1 MLIYSDKIKI
11 EYRLFLEGVE
21 IIKDSDWEILYKL
34 YETPNMTKVA
44 DMLYISQPSLT
55 KRVKNME
62 KEFGVNI
69 INRTS
74 KGVKFTPEGEYLA
87 KKAKEYMEFI
97 KNVKEELN
105 SYKTELEGTIK
116 VGSPYTYS
124 KFELTDVLFEYS
136 KKNKNVKFEI
146 INDQSNNLF
155 KMVLKNHIELGFIC
169 GDFDGDVN
177 KILVKKNKA
186 YIVSKEPIDLEKL
199 PQMQRIDYKTNDK
212 SKEILDGWWRK
223 TYGENPPVGMFAGYV
238 EFAWQLVDKGLGYA
252 CCFLPE
258 GFEKAYN
265 VCLTPILD
273 DDGNNIIRNTW
284 LVYPK
289 KKQMSTVVKDFV
301 QFVKDNIQIR
311 E

>member
-1 MLIYSDKIKI
+1 M
-11 EYRLFLEGVE
+11 E

-97 KNVKEELN
+97 KNVKEGLN

-186 YIVSKEPIDLEKL
+186 YIVSKKPIDLEKL

-223 TYGENPPVGMFAGYV
+223 TYGENPPAGMFAGYV

-289 KKQMSTVVKDFV
+289 KKQMSTIVKNFV
-301 QFVKDNIQIR
+301 QFVEDNIQIR

>member
-1 MLIYSDKIKI
+1 M
-11 EYRLFLEGVE
+11 E

-62 KEFGVNI
+62 KEFGVKI

-74 KGVKFTPEGEYLA
+74 KGVKFTSEGEYLA

-97 KNVKEELN
+97 KNVKEGLN

-136 KKNKNVKFEI
+136 KVNKNVKFEI

-177 KILVKKNKA
+177 KILVKQNKA
-186 YIVSKEPIDLEKL
+186 YIVSKGPINLEKL
-199 PQMQRIDYKTNDK
+199 SQMQRIDYKTNDK
-212 SKEILDGWWRK
+212 SKEILDRWWRK
-223 TYGENPPVGMFAGYV
+223 TYGENPPIGMFAGYV

-252 CCFLPE
+252 CCFLPD
-258 GFEKAYN
+258 GFEKVYN
-265 VCLTPILD
+265 LCLTPILD
-273 DDGNNIIRNTW
+273 DEGNNIIRNTW

-301 QFVKDNIQIR
+301 QFVEDNIQIR

>member
-1 MLIYSDKIKI
+1 M
-11 EYRLFLEGVE
+11 E
-21 IIKDSDWEILYKL
+21 IIKDSDWETLYKL

-301 QFVKDNIQIR
+301 QFVEDNIQIR

>member
-1 MLIYSDKIKI
+1 M
-11 EYRLFLEGVE
+11 E

-62 KEFGVNI
+62 KEFGVKI

-74 KGVKFTPEGEYLA
+74 KGVKFTSEGEYLA

-97 KNVKEELN
+97 KNVKEGLN

-136 KKNKNVKFEI
+136 KVNKNVKFEI

-169 GDFDGDVN
+169 GDFAGDVN
-177 KILVKKNKA
+177 KILVKQNKA
-186 YIVSKEPIDLEKL
+186 YIVSKGPINLEKL
-199 PQMQRIDYKTNDK
+199 SQMQRIDYKTNDK
-212 SKEILDGWWRK
+212 SKEILDRWWRK
-223 TYGENPPVGMFAGYV
+223 TYGENPPIGMFAGYV

-252 CCFLPE
+252 CCFLPD
-258 GFEKAYN
+258 GFEKVYN
-265 VCLTPILD
+265 LCLTPILD
-273 DDGNNIIRNTW
+273 DEGNNIIRNTW

>member
-1 MLIYSDKIKI
+1 M
-11 EYRLFLEGVE
+11 E

-62 KEFGVNI
+62 KEFGVKI

-74 KGVKFTPEGEYLA
+74 KGVKFTSEGEYLA

-97 KNVKEELN
+97 KNVKEGLN

-136 KKNKNVKFEI
+136 KVNKNVKFEI

-177 KILVKKNKA
+177 KILVKQNKA
-186 YIVSKEPIDLEKL
+186 YIVSKGPINLEKL
-199 PQMQRIDYKTNDK
+199 SQMQRIDYKTNDK

-273 DDGNNIIRNTW
+273 DEGNNIIRNTW

>member
-1 MLIYSDKIKI
+1 M
-11 EYRLFLEGVE
+11 E

-62 KEFGVNI
+62 KEFGVKI

-74 KGVKFTPEGEYLA
+74 KGVKFTSEGEYLA

-97 KNVKEELN
+97 KNVKEGLN

-124 KFELTDVLFEYS
+124 KYS
-136 KKNKNVKFEI
+136 KVNKNVKFEI

-177 KILVKKNKA
+177 KILVKQNKA
-186 YIVSKEPIDLEKL
+186 YIVSKGPINLEKL
-199 PQMQRIDYKTNDK
+199 SQMQRIDYKTNDK
-212 SKEILDGWWRK
+212 SKEILDRWWRK
-223 TYGENPPVGMFAGYV
+223 TYGENPPIGMFAGYV

-252 CCFLPE
+252 CCFLPD
-258 GFEKAYN
+258 GFEKVYN
-265 VCLTPILD
+265 LCLTPILD
-273 DDGNNIIRNTW
+273 DEGNNIIRNTW

>member
-1 MLIYSDKIKI
+1 M
-11 EYRLFLEGVE
+11 E

-62 KEFGVNI
+62 KEFGVKI

-74 KGVKFTPEGEYLA
+74 KGVKFTSEGEYLA

-97 KNVKEELN
+97 KNVKEGLN

-136 KKNKNVKFEI
+136 KLNKNVKFEI

-177 KILVKKNKA
+177 KILVKQNKA
-186 YIVSKEPIDLEKL
+186 YIVSKGPINLEKL
-199 PQMQRIDYKTNDK
+199 SQMQRIDYKTNDK
-212 SKEILDGWWRK
+212 SKEILDRWWRK
-223 TYGENPPVGMFAGYV
+223 TYGENPPIGMFAGYV

-252 CCFLPE
+252 CCFLPD
-258 GFEKAYN
+258 GFEKVYN
-265 VCLTPILD
+265 LCLTPILD
-273 DDGNNIIRNTW
+273 DEGNNIIRNTW

>member
-1 MLIYSDKIKI
+1 M
-11 EYRLFLEGVE
+11 E

-62 KEFGVNI
+62 KEFGVKI

-74 KGVKFTPEGEYLA
+74 KGVKFTSEGEYLA

-97 KNVKEELN
+97 KNVKEGLN

-136 KKNKNVKFEI
+136 KVNKNVKFEI

-177 KILVKKNKA
+177 KILVKQNKA

-199 PQMQRIDYKTNDK
+199 SQMQRIDYKTNDK
-212 SKEILDGWWRK
+212 SKEILDRWWRK
-223 TYGENPPVGMFAGYV
+223 IYGENPPIGMFAGYV

-252 CCFLPE
+252 CCFLPD
-258 GFEKAYN
+258 GFEKVYN
-265 VCLTPILD
+265 LCLTPILD
-273 DDGNNIIRNTW
+273 DEGNNIIRNTW

>member
-1 MLIYSDKIKI
+1 M
-11 EYRLFLEGVE
+11 E

-62 KEFGVNI
+62 KEFGVKI

-74 KGVKFTPEGEYLA
+74 KGVKFTSEGEYLA

-97 KNVKEELN
+97 KNVKEGLN

-136 KKNKNVKFEI
+136 KVNKNVKFEI

-169 GDFDGDVN
+169 GDCDGDVN
-177 KILVKKNKA
+177 KILVKQNKA
-186 YIVSKEPIDLEKL
+186 YIVSKGPINLEKL
-199 PQMQRIDYKTNDK
+199 SQMQRIDYKTNDK
-212 SKEILDGWWRK
+212 SKEILDRWWRK
-223 TYGENPPVGMFAGYV
+223 TYGENPPIGMFAGYV

-252 CCFLPE
+252 CCFLPD
-258 GFEKAYN
+258 GFEKVYN
-265 VCLTPILD
+265 LCLTPILD
-273 DDGNNIIRNTW
+273 DEGNNIIRNTW

>member
-1 MLIYSDKIKI
+1 M
-11 EYRLFLEGVE
+11 
-21 IIKDSDWEILYKL
+21 KDTDWEILYRL
-34 YETPNMTKVA
+34 HETPNMTKVA

-62 KEFGVNI
+62 KEFGVKI

-74 KGVKFTPEGEYLA
+74 KGVKFTSEGEYLA

-97 KNVKEELN
+97 KNVKEGLT

-238 EFAWQLVDKGLGYA
+238 EFAWQLVDNGLGYA

-273 DDGNNIIRNTW
+273 DYGNNIIRNTW

-289 KKQMSTVVKDFV
+289 KKQMSAVVKDLV
-301 QFVKDNIQIR
+301 QFVEDNIQIR

>member
-1 MLIYSDKIKI
+1 M
-11 EYRLFLEGVE
+11 E

-62 KEFGVNI
+62 KEFGVKI

-74 KGVKFTPEGEYLA
+74 KGVKFTSEGEYLA
-87 KKAKEYMEFI
+87 KKAKEDMEFI
-97 KNVKEELN
+97 KNVKEGLN

-136 KKNKNVKFEI
+136 KVNKNVKFEI

-177 KILVKKNKA
+177 KILVKQNKA
-186 YIVSKEPIDLEKL
+186 YIVSKEPINLEKL
-199 PQMQRIDYKTNDK
+199 SQMQRIDYKTNDK
-212 SKEILDGWWRK
+212 SKEILDRWWRK
-223 TYGENPPVGMFAGYV
+223 TYGENPPIGMFAGYV

-252 CCFLPE
+252 CCFLPD
-258 GFEKAYN
+258 GFEKVYN
-265 VCLTPILD
+265 LCLTPILD
-273 DDGNNIIRNTW
+273 DEGNNIIRNTW

>member
-1 MLIYSDKIKI
+1 M
-11 EYRLFLEGVE
+11 E

-62 KEFGVNI
+62 KEFGVKI

-74 KGVKFTPEGEYLA
+74 KGVKFTSEGEYLA

-97 KNVKEELN
+97 KNVKEGLN

-169 GDFDGDVN
+169 GDFAGDVN
-177 KILVKKNKA
+177 KILVKQNKA
-186 YIVSKEPIDLEKL
+186 YIVSKEPINLEKL
-199 PQMQRIDYKTNDK
+199 SQMQRIDYKTNDK
-212 SKEILDGWWRK
+212 SKEILDRWWRK
-223 TYGENPPVGMFAGYV
+223 TYGENPPIGMFAGYV

-252 CCFLPE
+252 CCFLPD
-258 GFEKAYN
+258 GFEKVYN
-265 VCLTPILD
+265 LCLTPILD
-273 DDGNNIIRNTW
+273 DEGNNIIRNTW

>member
-1 MLIYSDKIKI
+1 MVI
-11 EYRLFLEGVE
+11 RLLHRGVE

-186 YIVSKEPIDLEKL
+186 YIVSKKPIDLEKL

-223 TYGENPPVGMFAGYV
+223 TYGENPPAGMFAGYV

-301 QFVKDNIQIR
+301 QFVEDNIQIR

>member
-1 MLIYSDKIKI
+1 M
-11 EYRLFLEGVE
+11 E

-62 KEFGVNI
+62 KEFGVKI

-74 KGVKFTPEGEYLA
+74 KGVKFTSEGEYLA

-97 KNVKEELN
+97 KNVKEGLN

-136 KKNKNVKFEI
+136 KVNKNVKFEI

-177 KILVKKNKA
+177 KILVKQNKA
-186 YIVSKEPIDLEKL
+186 YIVSKDPINLEKL
-199 PQMQRIDYKTNDK
+199 SQMQRIDYKTNDK
-212 SKEILDGWWRK
+212 SKEILDRWWRK
-223 TYGENPPVGMFAGYV
+223 TYGENPPIGMFAGYV

-252 CCFLPE
+252 CCFLPD
-258 GFEKAYN
+258 GFEKVYN
-265 VCLTPILD
+265 LCLTPILD
-273 DDGNNIIRNTW
+273 DEGNNIIRNTW

>member
-1 MLIYSDKIKI
+1 M
-11 EYRLFLEGVE
+11 E

-62 KEFGVNI
+62 KEFGVKI

-74 KGVKFTPEGEYLA
+74 KGVKFTSEGEYLA

-97 KNVKEELN
+97 KNVKEGLN

-136 KKNKNVKFEI
+136 KVNKNVKFEI

-177 KILVKKNKA
+177 KILVKQNKA
-186 YIVSKEPIDLEKL
+186 YIVSKGPINLEKL
-199 PQMQRIDYKTNDK
+199 SQMQRIDYKTNDK
-212 SKEILDGWWRK
+212 SKEILDRWWRK
-223 TYGENPPVGMFAGYV
+223 TYGENPPIGMFAGYV

-252 CCFLPE
+252 CYVRP
-258 GFEKAYN
+258 A
-265 VCLTPILD
+265 T
-273 DDGNNIIRNTW
+273 
-284 LVYPK
+284 
-289 KKQMSTVVKDFV
+289 
-301 QFVKDNIQIR
+301 
-311 E
+311 

>member
-1 MLIYSDKIKI
+1 M
-11 EYRLFLEGVE
+11 E

-62 KEFGVNI
+62 KEFGVKI

-74 KGVKFTPEGEYLA
+74 KGVKFTSEGEYLA

-97 KNVKEELN
+97 KNVKEGLN
-105 SYKTELEGTIK
+105 SYKTELEVTIK

-136 KKNKNVKFEI
+136 KVNKNVKFEI

-177 KILVKKNKA
+177 KILVKQNKA
-186 YIVSKEPIDLEKL
+186 YIVSKGPINLEKL
-199 PQMQRIDYKTNDK
+199 SQMQRIDYKTNDK
-212 SKEILDGWWRK
+212 SKEILDRWWRK
-223 TYGENPPVGMFAGYV
+223 TYGENPPIGMFAGYV

-252 CCFLPE
+252 CCFLPD
-258 GFEKAYN
+258 GFEKVYN
-265 VCLTPILD
+265 LCLTPILD
-273 DDGNNIIRNTW
+273 DEGNNIIRNTW

>member
-1 MLIYSDKIKI
+1 M
-11 EYRLFLEGVE
+11 E

-62 KEFGVNI
+62 KEFGVKI

-74 KGVKFTPEGEYLA
+74 KGVKFTSEGEYLA
-87 KKAKEYMEFI
+87 KRAKEYMEFI
-97 KNVKEELN
+97 KNVKEGLN

-136 KKNKNVKFEI
+136 KVNKNVKFEI

-177 KILVKKNKA
+177 KILVKQNKA
-186 YIVSKEPIDLEKL
+186 YIVSKEPINLEKL
-199 PQMQRIDYKTNDK
+199 SQMQRIDYKTNDK
-212 SKEILDGWWRK
+212 SKEILDRWWRK
-223 TYGENPPVGMFAGYV
+223 TYGENPPIGMFAGYV

-252 CCFLPE
+252 CCFLPD
-258 GFEKAYN
+258 GFEKVYN
-265 VCLTPILD
+265 LCLTPILD
-273 DDGNNIIRNTW
+273 DEGNNIIRNTW

-289 KKQMSTVVKDFV
+289 KKQMSIVVKDFV

>member
-1 MLIYSDKIKI
+1 M
-11 EYRLFLEGVE
+11 E

-62 KEFGVNI
+62 KEFGVKI

-74 KGVKFTPEGEYLA
+74 KGVKFTSEGEYLA

-97 KNVKEELN
+97 KNVKEGLN

-136 KKNKNVKFEI
+136 KVNKNVKFEI

-177 KILVKKNKA
+177 KILVKQNKA
-186 YIVSKEPIDLEKL
+186 YIVSKEHINLEKL
-199 PQMQRIDYKTNDK
+199 SQMQRIDYKTNDK
-212 SKEILDGWWRK
+212 SKEILDRWWRK
-223 TYGENPPVGMFAGYV
+223 TYGENPPIGMFAGYV

-252 CCFLPE
+252 CCFLPD
-258 GFEKAYN
+258 GFEKVYN
-265 VCLTPILD
+265 LCLTPILD
-273 DDGNNIIRNTW
+273 DEGNNIIRNTW

>member
-1 MLIYSDKIKI
+1 M
-11 EYRLFLEGVE
+11 E

-62 KEFGVNI
+62 KEFGVKI

-74 KGVKFTPEGEYLA
+74 KGVKFTSEGEYLA

-97 KNVKEELN
+97 KNVKEGLN

-136 KKNKNVKFEI
+136 KVNKNVKFEI

-177 KILVKKNKA
+177 KILVKQNKA
-186 YIVSKEPIDLEKL
+186 YIVSKEPINLEKL
-199 PQMQRIDYKTNDK
+199 SQMQRIDYKTNDK
-212 SKEILDGWWRK
+212 SKEILDRWWRK
-223 TYGENPPVGMFAGYV
+223 IYGENPPIGMFAGYV

-252 CCFLPE
+252 CCFLPD
-258 GFEKAYN
+258 GFEKVYN
-265 VCLTPILD
+265 LCLTPILD
-273 DDGNNIIRNTW
+273 DEGNNIIRNTW

>member
-1 MLIYSDKIKI
+1 M
-11 EYRLFLEGVE
+11 E

-55 KRVKNME
+55 KRVKSME
-62 KEFGVNI
+62 KDFGVKI

-87 KKAKEYMEFI
+87 KRAKEYMEFI
-97 KNVKEELN
+97 KNVKEGLN

-136 KKNKNVKFEI
+136 KVNKNVKFEI

-177 KILVKKNKA
+177 KILVKQNKA
-186 YIVSKEPIDLEKL
+186 YIVSKGPINLEKL
-199 PQMQRIDYKTNDK
+199 SQMQRIDYKTNDK
-212 SKEILDGWWRK
+212 SKEILDRWWRK
-223 TYGENPPVGMFAGYV
+223 TYGENPPIGMFAGYV

-252 CCFLPE
+252 CCFLPD
-258 GFEKAYN
+258 GFEKVYN
-265 VCLTPILD
+265 LCLTPILD
-273 DDGNNIIRNTW
+273 DEGNNIIRNTW

>member
-1 MLIYSDKIKI
+1 M
-11 EYRLFLEGVE
+11 E

-62 KEFGVNI
+62 KEFGVKI

-74 KGVKFTPEGEYLA
+74 KGVKFTSEGEYLA

-97 KNVKEELN
+97 KNVKEGLN

-136 KKNKNVKFEI
+136 KVNKNVKFEI

-177 KILVKKNKA
+177 KILVKQNKA
-186 YIVSKEPIDLEKL
+186 YIVSKEPINLEKL
-199 PQMQRIDYKTNDK
+199 SQMQRIDYKTNDK
-212 SKEILDGWWRK
+212 SKEILDRWWRK
-223 TYGENPPVGMFAGYV
+223 TYGENPPIGMFAGYV

-252 CCFLPE
+252 CCFLPD
-258 GFEKAYN
+258 GFEKVYN
-265 VCLTPILD
+265 LCLTPILD
-273 DDGNNIIRNTW
+273 DEGNNIIRNTW

-301 QFVKDNIQIR
+301 QFVKDNTQIR

>member
-1 MLIYSDKIKI
+1 M
-11 EYRLFLEGVE
+11 E

-62 KEFGVNI
+62 KEFGVKI

-74 KGVKFTPEGEYLA
+74 KGVKFTSEGEYLA

-97 KNVKEELN
+97 KNVKEGLN

-116 VGSPYTYS
+116 VGSPYMYS

-136 KKNKNVKFEI
+136 KVNKNVKFEI

-177 KILVKKNKA
+177 KILVKQNKA
-186 YIVSKEPIDLEKL
+186 YIVSKGPINLEKL
-199 PQMQRIDYKTNDK
+199 SQMQRIDYKTNDK
-212 SKEILDGWWRK
+212 SKEILDRWWRK
-223 TYGENPPVGMFAGYV
+223 TYGENPPIGMFAGYV

-252 CCFLPE
+252 CCFLPD
-258 GFEKAYN
+258 GFEKVYN
-265 VCLTPILD
+265 LCLTPILD
-273 DDGNNIIRNTW
+273 DEGNNIIRNTW

>member
-1 MLIYSDKIKI
+1 
-11 EYRLFLEGVE
+11 VE

-62 KEFGVNI
+62 KEFGVKI

-74 KGVKFTPEGEYLA
+74 KGVKFTSEGEYLA

-97 KNVKEELN
+97 KNVKEGLN

-136 KKNKNVKFEI
+136 KVNKNVKFEI

-177 KILVKKNKA
+177 KILVKQNKA
-186 YIVSKEPIDLEKL
+186 YIVSKGPINLEKL
-199 PQMQRIDYKTNDK
+199 SQMQRIDYKTNDK
-212 SKEILDGWWRK
+212 SKEILDRWWRK
-223 TYGENPPVGMFAGYV
+223 TYGENPPIGMFAGYV

-252 CCFLPE
+252 CCFLPD
-258 GFEKAYN
+258 GFEKVYN
-265 VCLTPILD
+265 LCLTPILD
-273 DDGNNIIRNTW
+273 DEGNNIIRNTW

>member
-1 MLIYSDKIKI
+1 M
-11 EYRLFLEGVE
+11 E

-62 KEFGVNI
+62 KEFEVKI

-74 KGVKFTPEGEYLA
+74 KGVKFTSEGEYLA

-97 KNVKEELN
+97 KNVKEGLN

-136 KKNKNVKFEI
+136 KVNKNVKFEI

-177 KILVKKNKA
+177 KILVKQNKA
-186 YIVSKEPIDLEKL
+186 YIVSKEPIDLDKL

-212 SKEILDGWWRK
+212 SKEILDRWWRK
-223 TYGENPPVGMFAGYV
+223 IYGENPPIGMFAGYV

-252 CCFLPE
+252 CCFLPD
-258 GFEKAYN
+258 GFEKVYN
-265 VCLTPILD
+265 LCLTPILD
-273 DDGNNIIRNTW
+273 DEGNNIIRNTW

>member
-1 MLIYSDKIKI
+1 M
-11 EYRLFLEGVE
+11 E

-62 KEFGVNI
+62 KEFGVKI

-74 KGVKFTPEGEYLA
+74 KGVKFTSEGEYLA

-97 KNVKEELN
+97 KNVKEGLN

-136 KKNKNVKFEI
+136 KVNKNVKFEI

-177 KILVKKNKA
+177 KILVKQNKA
-186 YIVSKEPIDLEKL
+186 YIVSKGPINLEKL
-199 PQMQRIDYKTNDK
+199 SQMQRIDYKTNDK
-212 SKEILDGWWRK
+212 SKEILDRWWRK
-223 TYGENPPVGMFAGYV
+223 TYGENPPIGMFAGYI

-252 CCFLPE
+252 CCFLPD
-258 GFEKAYN
+258 GFEKVYN
-265 VCLTPILD
+265 LCLTPILD
-273 DDGNNIIRNTW
+273 DEGNNIIRNTW

>member
-1 MLIYSDKIKI
+1 M
-11 EYRLFLEGVE
+11 E

-62 KEFGVNI
+62 KEFGVKI

-74 KGVKFTPEGEYLA
+74 KGVKFTSEGEYLA

-97 KNVKEELN
+97 KNVKEGLN

-136 KKNKNVKFEI
+136 KVNKNVKFEI

-177 KILVKKNKA
+177 KILVKQNKA
-186 YIVSKEPIDLEKL
+186 YIVSKGPINLEKL
-199 PQMQRIDYKTNDK
+199 SQMQRIDYKTNDK
-212 SKEILDGWWRK
+212 SKEILDRWWRK
-223 TYGENPPVGMFAGYV
+223 TYGENPPIGMFAGYV

-252 CCFLPE
+252 CCFLPD
-258 GFEKAYN
+258 GFEKVYN
-265 VCLTPILD
+265 LCLTPILD
-273 DDGNNIIRNTW
+273 DEGNNIIRNTW

-301 QFVKDNIQIR
+301 QCVKDNIQIR

>member
-1 MLIYSDKIKI
+1 
-11 EYRLFLEGVE
+11 
-21 IIKDSDWEILYKL
+21 
-34 YETPNMTKVA
+34 
-44 DMLYISQPSLT
+44 MLYISQPSLT

-62 KEFGVNI
+62 KEFGVKI

-74 KGVKFTPEGEYLA
+74 KGVKFTSEGEYLA

-97 KNVKEELN
+97 KNVKEGLN

-136 KKNKNVKFEI
+136 QVNKNVKFEI

-177 KILVKKNKA
+177 KILVKQNKA
-186 YIVSKEPIDLEKL
+186 YIVSKEPINLEKL
-199 PQMQRIDYKTNDK
+199 SQMQRIDYKTNDK
-212 SKEILDGWWRK
+212 SKEILDRWWRK
-223 TYGENPPVGMFAGYV
+223 TYGENLPIGMFAGYV

-252 CCFLPE
+252 CCFLPD
-258 GFEKAYN
+258 GFEKVYN
-265 VCLTPILD
+265 LCLTPILD
-273 DDGNNIIRNTW
+273 DEGNNIIRNTW

-301 QFVKDNIQIR
+301 QFVKDNTQIR

>member
-1 MLIYSDKIKI
+1 M
-11 EYRLFLEGVE
+11 E

-62 KEFGVNI
+62 KEFGVKI

-74 KGVKFTPEGEYLA
+74 KGVKFTSEGEYLA

-97 KNVKEELN
+97 KNVKEGLN

-136 KKNKNVKFEI
+136 KVNKNVKFEI

-177 KILVKKNKA
+177 KILVKQNKA
-186 YIVSKEPIDLEKL
+186 YIVSKGPINLEKL
-199 PQMQRIDYKTNDK
+199 SHMQRIDYKTNDK
-212 SKEILDGWWRK
+212 SKEILDRWWRK
-223 TYGENPPVGMFAGYV
+223 TYGENPPIGMFAGYV

-252 CCFLPE
+252 CCFLPD
-258 GFEKAYN
+258 GFEKVYN
-265 VCLTPILD
+265 LCLTPILD
-273 DDGNNIIRNTW
+273 DEGNNIIRNTW

>member
-62 KEFGVNI
+62 KEFGVKI

-74 KGVKFTPEGEYLA
+74 KGVKFTSEGEYLA

-97 KNVKEELN
+97 KNVKEGLN

-136 KKNKNVKFEI
+136 KVNKNVKFEI

-177 KILVKKNKA
+177 KILVKQNKA
-186 YIVSKEPIDLEKL
+186 YIVSKGPINLEKL
-199 PQMQRIDYKTNDK
+199 SQMQRIDYKTNDK
-212 SKEILDGWWRK
+212 SKEILDRWWRK
-223 TYGENPPVGMFAGYV
+223 TYGENPPIGMFAGYV

-252 CCFLPE
+252 CCFLPD
-258 GFEKAYN
+258 GFEKVYN
-265 VCLTPILD
+265 LCLTPILD
-273 DDGNNIIRNTW
+273 DEGNNIIRNTW

>member
-1 MLIYSDKIKI
+1 M
-11 EYRLFLEGVE
+11 E

-301 QFVKDNIQIR
+301 QFVEDNIQIR

>member
-1 MLIYSDKIKI
+1 M
-11 EYRLFLEGVE
+11 E

-62 KEFGVNI
+62 KEFGVKI

-74 KGVKFTPEGEYLA
+74 KGVKFTSEGEYLA

-97 KNVKEELN
+97 KNVKEGLN

-136 KKNKNVKFEI
+136 KVNKNVKFEI

-177 KILVKKNKA
+177 KILVKQNKA
-186 YIVSKEPIDLEKL
+186 YIVSKEPINLEKL
-199 PQMQRIDYKTNDK
+199 SQMQRIDYKTNDK
-212 SKEILDGWWRK
+212 SKEILDRWWRK
-223 TYGENPPVGMFAGYV
+223 TYGENPPIGMFAGYV

-252 CCFLPE
+252 CCFLPD
-258 GFEKAYN
+258 GFEKVYN
-265 VCLTPILD
+265 LCLTPILD
-273 DDGNNIIRNTW
+273 DEGNNIIRNTW

>member
-1 MLIYSDKIKI
+1 M
-11 EYRLFLEGVE
+11 EV
-21 IIKDSDWEILYKL
+21 IKDTDWEILYKL

-62 KEFGVNI
+62 KEFEVKI
-69 INRTS
+69 MNRTS

-87 KKAKEYMEFI
+87 KRAKEYIAFI
-97 KNVKEELN
+97 KDVKEGLN
-105 SYKTELEGTIK
+105 SYKTEMEGTIK

-136 KKNKNVKFEI
+136 KRNKNVKFEI

-155 KMVLKNHIELGFIC
+155 KMVLRNHIELGFIC
-169 GDFDGDVN
+169 GDFEGDVN
-177 KILVKKNKA
+177 KVLVKQNKA

-212 SKEILDGWWRK
+212 SKEILDRWWRK
-223 TYGENPPVGMFAGYV
+223 TYGENPPIGMFAGYI

-258 GFEKAYN
+258 GFEKVYN
-265 VCLTPILD
+265 VCLTPLFD
-273 DDGNNIIRNTW
+273 DDGNSIIRNTW

-289 KKQMSTVVKDFV
+289 NKQMSVVVKDFV
-301 QFVKDNIQIR
+301 KFVEDNIQIR

>member
-1 MLIYSDKIKI
+1 M
-11 EYRLFLEGVE
+11 E

-62 KEFGVNI
+62 KEFGVKI

-74 KGVKFTPEGEYLA
+74 KGVKFTSEGEYLA
-87 KKAKEYMEFI
+87 KKAKEYMDFI
-97 KNVKEELN
+97 KNVKEGLN

-136 KKNKNVKFEI
+136 KVNKNVKFEI

-177 KILVKKNKA
+177 KILVKQNKA
-186 YIVSKEPIDLEKL
+186 YIVSKGPINLEKL
-199 PQMQRIDYKTNDK
+199 SQMQRIDYKTNDK
-212 SKEILDGWWRK
+212 SKEILDRWWRK
-223 TYGENPPVGMFAGYV
+223 TYGENPPIGMFAGYV

-252 CCFLPE
+252 CCFLPD
-258 GFEKAYN
+258 GFEKVYN
-265 VCLTPILD
+265 LCLTPILD
-273 DDGNNIIRNTW
+273 DEGNNIIRNTW

>member
-1 MLIYSDKIKI
+1 M
-11 EYRLFLEGVE
+11 E

-34 YETPNMTKVA
+34 YETPNMTKLA
-44 DMLYISQPSLT
+44 DMLYISQPPLT

-62 KEFGVNI
+62 KEFGVKI

-74 KGVKFTPEGEYLA
+74 KGVKFTSEGEYLA

-97 KNVKEELN
+97 KNVKEGLN

-136 KKNKNVKFEI
+136 KVNKNVKFEI

-177 KILVKKNKA
+177 KILVKQNKA
-186 YIVSKEPIDLEKL
+186 YIVSKGPINLEKL
-199 PQMQRIDYKTNDK
+199 SQMQRIDYKTNDK
-212 SKEILDGWWRK
+212 SKEILDRWWRK
-223 TYGENPPVGMFAGYV
+223 TYGENPPIGMFAGYV

-252 CCFLPE
+252 CCFLPD
-258 GFEKAYN
+258 GFEKVYN
-265 VCLTPILD
+265 LCLTPILD
-273 DDGNNIIRNTW
+273 DEGNNIIRNTW

>member
-1 MLIYSDKIKI
+1 M
-11 EYRLFLEGVE
+11 E

-62 KEFGVNI
+62 KEFGVKI

-74 KGVKFTPEGEYLA
+74 KGVKFTSEGEYLA

-97 KNVKEELN
+97 KNLKEGLN

-136 KKNKNVKFEI
+136 KVNKNVKFEI

-177 KILVKKNKA
+177 KILVKQNKA
-186 YIVSKEPIDLEKL
+186 YIVSKGPINLEKL
-199 PQMQRIDYKTNDK
+199 SQMQRIDYKTNDK
-212 SKEILDGWWRK
+212 SKEILDRWWRK
-223 TYGENPPVGMFAGYV
+223 TYGENPPIGMFAGYV

-252 CCFLPE
+252 CCFLPD
-258 GFEKAYN
+258 GFEKVYN
-265 VCLTPILD
+265 LCLTPILD
-273 DDGNNIIRNTW
+273 DEGNNIIRNTW

>member
-1 MLIYSDKIKI
+1 M
-11 EYRLFLEGVE
+11 E

-62 KEFGVNI
+62 KEFGVKI

-74 KGVKFTPEGEYLA
+74 KGVKFTSEGEYLA

-97 KNVKEELN
+97 KNVKEGLN

-136 KKNKNVKFEI
+136 KVNKNVKFEI

-177 KILVKKNKA
+177 KILVKQNKA
-186 YIVSKEPIDLEKL
+186 YIVSKGPINLEKL
-199 PQMQRIDYKTNDK
+199 SQMQRIDYKTNDK

>member
-1 MLIYSDKIKI
+1 M
-11 EYRLFLEGVE
+11 E

-62 KEFGVNI
+62 KEFGVKI

-74 KGVKFTPEGEYLA
+74 KGVKFTSEGEYLA

-97 KNVKEELN
+97 KNVKEGLN

-136 KKNKNVKFEI
+136 KVNKNVKFEI

-177 KILVKKNKA
+177 KILVKQNKA
-186 YIVSKEPIDLEKL
+186 YIVSKGPINLEKL
-199 PQMQRIDYKTNDK
+199 SQMQRIDYKTNDK
-212 SKEILDGWWRK
+212 SKEILDRWWRK
-223 TYGENPPVGMFAGYV
+223 TYGENPPAGMFAGYV

-252 CCFLPE
+252 CCFLPD
-258 GFEKAYN
+258 GFEKVYTL
-265 VCLTPILD
+265 CLTPILD
-273 DDGNNIIRNTW
+273 DEGNNIIRNTW

>member
-1 MLIYSDKIKI
+1 M
-11 EYRLFLEGVE
+11 E

-62 KEFGVNI
+62 KEFGVKI

-74 KGVKFTPEGEYLA
+74 KGVKFTSEGEYLA

-97 KNVKEELN
+97 KNVKEGLN

-136 KKNKNVKFEI
+136 KVNKNVKFEI

-177 KILVKKNKA
+177 KILVKQNKA
-186 YIVSKEPIDLEKL
+186 YIVSKGPINLEKL
-199 PQMQRIDYKTNDK
+199 SQMQRIDYKTNDK
-212 SKEILDGWWRK
+212 SKEILDRWLMK
-223 TYGENPPVGMFAGYV
+223 TYGENPPIGMFAGYV

-252 CCFLPE
+252 CCFLPD
-258 GFEKAYN
+258 GLEKVYN
-265 VCLTPILD
+265 LCLTPILD
-273 DDGNNIIRNTW
+273 DEGNNIIRNTW